1 MTDLRLKSLKTHEFA
16 REQNKREQRKFDLTT
31 GGRYNEFKF
40 KLNGISK
47 EQKLIEK
54 DLERIRAGVH
64 RPPSSTI
71 PDKSYLNPLS
81 ARNQKNKPDKHSP
94 KRSPKPSR
102 KSEKVEIDTDMLVE
116 YLQKLKDVDVI
127 GLNDLL
133 KDNNIK
139 VPQPVNQKMASDPE
153 MYQSS
158 AQSTERS
165 GSLIGKH
172 QSLSST
178 GDVNSRSRGGSN
190 DYTGDLNKTP
200 TTNQGHLKSPQT
212 TVMEGISDKEQSK
225 QSGELE
231 KAKLNEQKKF
241 KQEEINGQVN
251 NYEPFPFGNHNGHSM
266 RMQNSDKQWEQARA
280 ARYVRTREPL
290 ERDRELSVKEI
301 FDQTTRE
308 KV

>member
-1 MTDLRLKSLKTHEFA
+1 MTDLRLKSLKTHEIA

-40 KLNGISK
+40 KLDGISK
-47 EQKLIEK
+47 EQKIIEK

-64 RPPSSTI
+64 RPPNTALA
-71 PDKSYLNPLS
+71 DKSYLNPLS
-81 ARNQKNKPDKHSP
+81 ARNHKNRGDKHSP

-102 KSEKVEIDTDMLVE
+102 KSEKLEIDTDMLVE
-116 YLQKLKDVDVI
+116 YLQKIKDVDVS

-133 KDNNIK
+133 KDINIK

-153 MYQSS
+153 MYQCSVP
-158 AQSTERS
+158 STERS

-172 QSLSST
+172 QSLSSIE
-178 GDVNSRSRGGSN
+178 DVNSQSRGGSN
-190 DYTGDLNKTP
+190 VHVGDLIHKT
-200 TTNQGHLKSPQT
+200 TTFNQSHLKSQQT

-225 QSGELE
+225 KSNETD
-231 KAKLNEQKKF
+231 KTRTVEQKKS
-241 KQEEINGQVN
+241 KPEDINGQIH
-251 NYEPFPFGNHNGHSM
+251 YEPFPFGNEHSM
-266 RMQNSDKQWEQARA
+266 RMLNSDKQWEQARA

-308 KV
+308 KI